1 MAPRNILSAESA
13 EHHSPFS
20 RSFQSSSPIA
30 EAAIAHDLAHYAD
43 EDSISSTD
51 DSSEASTV
59 RPASRRPSS
68 TYAGTNPHSL
78 TGSYRRPSYFT
89 TVNHATVLPSS
100 GDYQPLTEGELQ
112 QAIAEERNLLSDN
125 RVIPAEDRREGLQH
139 KLSKVFSVSP
149 AQGPS
154 KQYVPV
160 RGAEERDTE
169 TTALLGPPSDHVMG
183 PEEIDRKWEEAVTAG
198 LINTTWRREAEV
210 IIRYSAPLMVTFLLQ
225 YSLTVASIFTIGH
238 LGKEELGAVSLASMT
253 VSITGNAVYS
263 GLATSLDTLCAQAY
277 GSGKRKLVGLQMLRM
292 IYFLLV
298 VTIPIAT
305 LWYYSEHILAKI
317 VPEKR
322 VAEMAGLY
330 LKIALLGLP
339 GYACFESGKRYL
351 QAQGVFSASL
361 YVLIICAPLNGFM
374 NWFFVWVS
382 GQNFTL
388 RMVFMLIIPFKKLQ
402 WGFVGAPIA
411 VVITETF
418 LPICLLAYIYFRV
431 GAECWCGFT
440 RRAFDNWGPMIRL
453 ALPGLIMVEAECLAF
468 EVLTLA
474 SSYLGTSELAA
485 QSILSTISSIT
496 WQIPFPLSIAG
507 STRVA
512 NLIGASLVGAAKTS
526 AKVSFCGATI
536 VGLFNMVLLST
547 LRSYIPMLFSSD
559 SEVIDIVAKVL
570 PLCAAFQ
577 LFDALAA
584 ACNGTL
590 RGLGRQEIG
599 GYIQLF
605 CYYVI
610 AMPISMG
617 TTFSLNW
624 GVMGLWTGVAIALM
638 LVSATEAFFIS
649 RISWERSVEEAQ
661 LRNEVI

>member
-1 MAPRNILSAESA
+1 MAPRNILPVGSA

-20 RSFQSSSPIA
+20 RSFQASSPLA
-30 EAAIAHDLAHYAD
+30 EAAIARDLARYDDDDHD
-43 EDSISSTD
+43 DSAVSSTD
-51 DSSEASTV
+51 NTSESSTV
-59 RPASRRPSS
+59 RAPSHHV
-68 TYAGTNPHSL
+68 TTNPHSL
-78 TGSYRRPSYFT
+78 AGSYRRPSFFT
-89 TVNHATVLPSS
+89 SGKHATVVPAP
-100 GDYQPLTEGELQ
+100 GDYQPLTQSERE
-112 QAIAEERNLLSDN
+112 QAIEDERHLLSDN
-125 RVIPAEDRREGLQH
+125 RLIAPEHAHAHAHGKSQGLQH
-139 KLSKVFSVSP
+139 KLSSLFSTSP
-149 AQGPS
+149 GQGS
-154 KQYVPV
+154 SWK
-160 RGAEERDTE
+160 RRDSFHSSDWRSSEAAVTTETSE
-169 TTALLGPPSDHVMG
+169 TTALLGSPGGGQHEMNT
-183 PEEIDRKWEEAVTAG
+183 EEIDRKWEEAVTAG
-198 LINTTWRREAEV
+198 LINTTWRREAQV
-210 IIRYSAPLMVTFLLQ
+210 IGRNSLPLMMTFLLQ
-225 YSLTVASIFTIGH
+225 YSLTVASVFTIGH

-253 VSITGNAVYS
+253 VSITGNAVFA

-292 IYFLLV
+292 IYFLWV
-298 VTIPIAT
+298 VTIPIAV
-305 LWYYSEHILAKI
+305 LWYYSEYILAKI

-330 LKIALLGLP
+330 LKIALLGAP

-361 YVLIICAPLNGFM
+361 WVLLVCAPLNAFM
-374 NWFFVWVS
+374 NWFFVW
-382 GQNFTL
+382 
-388 RMVFMLIIPFKKLQ
+388 KLG
-402 WGFVGAPIA
+402 WGFIGAPIA
-411 VVITETF
+411 VAITEN
-418 LPICLLAYIYFRV
+418 LMPVCLFAYVYFKV
-431 GAECWCGFT
+431 GSECWCGFT

-512 NLIGASLVGAAKTS
+512 NLIGATLPGAAKIS
-526 AKVSFCGATI
+526 AKVTFCGAII
-536 VGLFNMVLLST
+536 VGLFNMVLLSS

-559 SEVIDIVAKVL
+559 ADVIEIVAEVL

-577 LFDALAA
+577 LFDAIAA
-584 ACNGTL
+584 VTNGIL

-605 CYYVI
+605 CYYAI

-617 TTFSLNW
+617 TTFSLGW
-624 GVMGLWTGVAIALM
+624 GVMGLWTGVALALL
-638 LVSATEAFFIS
+638 LVSAIECIFI
-649 RISWERSVEEAQ
+649 RNISWERSVEEAMA
-661 LRNEVI
+661 RNETL

>member
-1 MAPRNILSAESA
+1 MPPRNILSAESA
-13 EHHSPFS
+13 EHHGPFS

-30 EAAIAHDLAHYAD
+30 EAVIARDLAHYAD
-43 EDSISSTD
+43 EDSASSTD
-51 DSSEASTV
+51 EASEASTV

-78 TGSYRRPSYFT
+78 AGSYRRPSYFT
-89 TVNHATVLPSS
+89 SVNHATVLPSH
-100 GDYQPLTEGELQ
+100 GDYQPLTEAELQ
-112 QAIAEERNLLSDN
+112 QAIAEERSLLSDN
-125 RVIPAEDRREGLQH
+125 RVIPAEESEGLQS
-139 KLSKVFSVSP
+139 KLSKVFSASS
-149 AQGPS
+149 AQGGPS
-154 KQYVPV
+154 KQY
-160 RGAEERDTE
+160 GTIASADGE
-169 TTALLGPPSDHVMG
+169 TTTLLRPEEGPELG

-198 LINTTWRREAEV
+198 LINTTWKRETEV
-210 IIRYSAPLMVTFLLQ
+210 IFRYSAPLMVTFLLQ

-277 GSGKRKLVGLQMLRM
+277 GSGKKKLVGLQMLRM
-292 IYFLLV
+292 IFFLLV

-305 LWYYSEHILAKI
+305 LWYFSEHILAKI

-330 LKIALLGLP
+330 MKVALFGLP

-361 YVLIICAPLNGFM
+361 YVLIICAPLNAFM
-374 NWFFVWVS
+374 NWFFVW
-382 GQNFTL
+382 
-388 RMVFMLIIPFKKLQ
+388 KLQ
-402 WGFVGAPIA
+402 WGFIGAPIA
-411 VVITETF
+411 VAITETL
-418 LPICLLAYIYFRV
+418 LPICLFAYIYFRV
-431 GAECWCGFT
+431 GSECWCGFT

-512 NLIGASLVGAAKTS
+512 NLIGASLAGAAKTS

-536 VGLFNMVLLST
+536 VGLFNMILLSS
-547 LRSYIPMLFSSD
+547 LRSSIPKLFSSD
-559 SEVIDIVAKVL
+559 PEVIGIVAEVL

-584 ACNGTL
+584 NCNGIL

-605 CYYVI
+605 CYYAI

-617 TTFSLNW
+617 TTFSLGW
-624 GVMGLWTGVAIALM
+624 GVMGLWTGVAIALL
-638 LVSATEAFFIS
+638 LVSATEGLFIS

-661 LRNEVI
+661 QRNELI

>member
-1 MAPRNILSAESA
+1 MAPRNILSVDSA
-13 EHHSPFS
+13 EHHSPFG
-20 RSFQSSSPIA
+20 RSFTSSSPIA
-30 EAAIAHDLAHYAD
+30 EAAIARDLAQFADDDSETSAD
-43 EDSISSTD
+43 ET
-51 DSSEASTV
+51 SESSTV
-59 RPASRRPSS
+59 RPYSRRPSS
-68 TYAGTNPHSL
+68 SYAGTNPHSL
-78 TGSYRRPSYFT
+78 AGSYRRPGFFT
-89 TVNHATVLPSS
+89 SVNHATVLPSN
-100 GDYQPLTEGELQ
+100 GEYQPLTQAERD
-112 QAIAEERNLLSDN
+112 QAIDEERHLLSDN
-125 RVIPAEDRREGLQH
+125 RVIAAEEGHGRSQGLQG
-139 KLSKVFSVSP
+139 KLSRVFSASS
-149 AQGPS
+149 AQASSS
-154 KQYVPV
+154 KQYGSI
-160 RGAEERDTE
+160 RSSDGRDSE
-169 TTALLGPPSDHVMG
+169 TTALLASPPNNGMG

-198 LINTTWRREAEV
+198 LINTTWKREAEV
-210 IIRYSAPLMVTFLLQ
+210 IGRYSAPLMVTFLLQ

-253 VSITGNAVYS
+253 ASITGNAVYS

-292 IYFLLV
+292 VYFLWL
-298 VTIPIAT
+298 VTIPIAV
-305 LWYYSEHILAKI
+305 LWYFSEHILAKI

-330 LKIALLGLP
+330 LKIALLGTP

-361 YVLIICAPLNGFM
+361 YVLIVCAPLNAFL
-374 NWFFVWVS
+374 NWFFVW
-382 GQNFTL
+382 
-388 RMVFMLIIPFKKLQ
+388 KLQ
-402 WGFVGAPIA
+402 WGFIGAPIA
-411 VVITETF
+411 VVITETL
-418 LPICLLAYIYFRV
+418 LPIGLFAYIYFCV
-431 GAECWCGFT
+431 GSECWCGFT
-440 RRAFDNWGPMIRL
+440 KRAFDNWGPMIRL

-485 QSILSTISSIT
+485 QAILSTISSIT

-507 STRVA
+507 STRIA
-512 NLIGASLVGAAKTS
+512 NLIGASLVGAAKTT

-536 VGLFNMVLLST
+536 VGLFNMVLLSS

-559 SEVIDIVAKVL
+559 PEVIKIVAQVL

-584 ACNGTL
+584 NCNGIL

-605 CYYVI
+605 CYYAI

-617 TTFSLNW
+617 TAFSLNW
-624 GVMGLWTGVAIALM
+624 GVMGLWTGVALALL
-638 LVSATEAFFIS
+638 LVSATEAIFIS
-649 RISWERSVEEAQ
+649 RISWERSVDEAQ
-661 LRNEVI
+661 LRNEQI